1 MSKLVGKKAE
11 IIVKESWMYGEW
23 GTIVDVDEDG
33 YVYIAME
40 YNPYLVAQF
49 TRKEIRIMKEN
60 KKNEN

>member
-11 IIVKESWMYGEW
+11 VKTRDSWMCGEW

-49 TRKEIRIMKEN
+49 TRKEIRIMREN
-60 KKNEN
+60 KQ